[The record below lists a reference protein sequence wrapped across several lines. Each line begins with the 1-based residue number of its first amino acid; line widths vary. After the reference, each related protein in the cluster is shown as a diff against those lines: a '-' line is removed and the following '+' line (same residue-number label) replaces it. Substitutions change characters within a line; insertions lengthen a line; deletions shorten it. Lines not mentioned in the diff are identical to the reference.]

1 MRGLTGWFSAAALLA
16 AALVAVPA
24 QAALVGQYDGID
36 CGVSSSGTIGEF
48 GSGADCVIPED
59 SVEGIKGPTPLIA
72 KFEFAFDSSDGLSV
86 TVGATF
92 VGVVTRDHFQ
102 FTSTDGLTGTWRYDA
117 GPTDPMLT
125 AFAVNYG
132 TVFDLYVV
140 ENGQQGD
147 WETANG
153 LGLRQLSFYD
163 RGLSTTMAVPAPT
176 PLVLLAAGA
185 GFLLLA
191 RQRNR
196 GVEGQRSLCA
206 PG

>member
-1 MRGLTGWFSAAALLA
+1 MKGLTGMFSAAALLA
-16 AALVAVPA
+16 AALVVAPA
-24 QAALVGQYDGID
+24 QAAFVGQYGGID
-36 CGVSSSGTIGEF
+36 CGDSGTVGVF
-48 GSGADCVIPED
+48 GTGADCAIPED
-59 SVEGIKGPTPLIA
+59 FVEGIKGPTPLIA
-72 KFEFAFDSSDGLSV
+72 KFEFAFDSSGGLSV
-86 TVGATF
+86 TDYIVGATF

-196 GVEGQRSLCA
+196 
-206 PG
+206 